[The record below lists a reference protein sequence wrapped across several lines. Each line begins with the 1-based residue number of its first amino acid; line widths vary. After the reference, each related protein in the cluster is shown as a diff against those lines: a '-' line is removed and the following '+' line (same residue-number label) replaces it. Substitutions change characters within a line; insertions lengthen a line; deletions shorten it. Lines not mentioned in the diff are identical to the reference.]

1 VRLFYD
7 RLGIKYR
14 KVEERIIKKR
24 NILIEIKEAVT
35 QTTANKDG
43 SILEVNVLFIF
54 EKNKKEI

>member
-1 VRLFYD
+1 LFYD

-43 SILEVNVLFIF
+43 SIL
-54 EKNKKEI
+54 